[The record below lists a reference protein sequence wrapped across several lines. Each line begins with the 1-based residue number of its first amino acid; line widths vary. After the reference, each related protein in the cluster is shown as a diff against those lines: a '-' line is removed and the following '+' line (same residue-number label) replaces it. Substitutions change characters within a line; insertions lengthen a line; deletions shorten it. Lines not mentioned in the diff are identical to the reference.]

1 MTHDTHQ
8 QDSPGAGQKSGLV
21 RMRTMSP
28 MSRRRFG
35 LTAAA
40 AGLGMTMTTP
50 ARRASAAT
58 DISYMGWQGYD
69 DAANVNGF
77 LDNNDLVMEATYMES
92 QEQWITAMQSGGRG
106 NMDLGTPVDIYIDFA
121 VRAGL
126 LEPLDMSLLPNM
138 DRVYPEFRNM
148 DNLQVDGVPYAVPF
162 VWGSLPIMYN
172 ADVIKEAP
180 TSWWDLFDPKYKGK
194 ATVVEDSLG
203 TFMIFSLM
211 ANGTKTPWF
220 NTKEMADKTVELM
233 IKFKKEQA
241 LTICA
246 SYGDLAALLGSG
258 EVVIASGWEPV
269 RSWTGEDSPDIQIS
283 YPKEGFPN
291 FIDTYAIFADA
302 PNVEWDHKILNH
314 VMSADAQAGNAEI
327 NSTAVTN
334 MDALPLLSD
343 NVRSMYPYDDIE
355 SFFKRAGGHMQMFPL
370 EDGTPYQTYDQLLEG
385 WEEFLKA

>member
-1 MTHDTHQ
+1 MT
-8 QDSPGAGQKSGLV
+8 QDKSKQGSLSADGESGLV

-40 AGLGMTMTTP
+40 AGLGTTMTYP
-50 ARRASAAT
+50 MRRASAAT

-162 VWGSLPIMYN
+162 VWGSLPLMYN
-172 ADVIKEAP
+172 ADVIKEPP

-211 ANGTKTPWF
+211 ANGTTTPWH
-220 NTKEMADKTVELM
+220 NTKEMAEKTVDLM

-269 RSWTGEDSPDIQIS
+269 QSWTGEDSPAIGVA
-283 YPKEGFPN
+283 YPKEGYPN

-302 PNVEWDHKILNH
+302 PNIEWDHKILNQ

-343 NVRSMYPYDDIE
+343 NVRAMYPYDDIE

-370 EDGTPYQTYDQLLEG
+370 EDGSEYQTYDQLLEG